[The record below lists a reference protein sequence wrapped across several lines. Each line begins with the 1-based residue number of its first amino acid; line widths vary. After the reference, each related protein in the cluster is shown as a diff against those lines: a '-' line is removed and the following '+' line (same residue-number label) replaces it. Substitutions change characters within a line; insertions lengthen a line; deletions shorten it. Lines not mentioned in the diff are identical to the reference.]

1 MFFYSQQQGIDWT
14 YDYIINFFPDQK
26 CFTQIPRLNFM
37 EHCQLNIN
45 DIFSIMKK
53 DIGINF
59 VLFKVYILKI
69 FVGLGLRFENAL
81 RLPTQGGW
89 YVAELWSLLYFLI
102 ITLPGFIFTI
112 FFVIFKR
119 SSYLE
124 FSVSVVSLLYF
135 LGTSLF
141 MGDPRYILLVLP
153 VFIVSLIKGVKIIRT
168 AEV

>member
-1 MFFYSQQQGIDWT
+1 
-14 YDYIINFFPDQK
+14 
-26 CFTQIPRLNFM
+26 
-37 EHCQLNIN
+37 
-45 DIFSIMKK
+45 
-53 DIGINF
+53 F